1 MLNDEQLAKLAETME
16 HNKKYTKEF
25 FEYDYAKLAL
35 VDRIDV
41 ELNTPGCASRLA
53 GTFGSKAKINRPL
66 NAIANDLA
74 DEIETLEI
82 NDVYPLLG
90 AWENTMSVLIDVL

>member
-1 MLNDEQLAKLAETME
+1 MLNDKQLIKLADAME

-25 FEYDYAKLAL
+25 FNYDYAKLAL

-53 GTFGSKAKINRPL
+53 DTFGSKAKVNRPL
-66 NAIANDLA
+66 EDIANDLA
-74 DEIETLEI
+74 DEIEALEI

-90 AWENTMSVLIDVL
+90 TWENSMSVLIDVL